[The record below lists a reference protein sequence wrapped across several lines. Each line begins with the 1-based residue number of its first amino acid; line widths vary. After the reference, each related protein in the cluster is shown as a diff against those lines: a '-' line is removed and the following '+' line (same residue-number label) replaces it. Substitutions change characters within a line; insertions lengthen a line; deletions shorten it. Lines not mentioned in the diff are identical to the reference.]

1 MKNQDHK
8 SQFNPINERMKYKYR
23 NHIQHAKGKDMK
35 TIIEDLKHI
44 RVFEKFMRFVDF
56 QTFNKDVA
64 CKYVQDLFN
73 KGKAVNFITSN
84 LRAVKDF
91 LNWLERQRGYR
102 SKINYDDIDYLN
114 VSRNQRREAK
124 AQNYQE
130 TYKFEQII
138 KSIRMMPHKTE
149 KDKRDKAIVSLQALC
164 TLRISELRT
173 VKIRNM
179 IEEDGIWFIDV
190 NPKNMSVK
198 FAKQREAVFVPLADD
213 IIDNVIAWRNHLIA
227 KRFKKDDPLFPAID
241 NRFNQQNLLEQ
252 NISVNAI
259 KSDTTIRNVFKR
271 AFTDAG
277 LDYINPHSFRKT
289 LAKYAQH
296 QSPEFLNAVRQNLGH
311 SSIDTTL
318 SSYGQL
324 SSFDQRRIIADNKGQ
339 FV

>member
-1 MKNQDHK
+1 MTKENDK
-8 SQFNPINERMKYKYR
+8 SKFHALNERVKYKYR
-23 NHIQHAKGKDMK
+23 RHVQHVGRKDKK
-35 TIIEDLKHI
+35 TVIEALKHI
-44 RVFEKFMRFVDF
+44 RYFETFIEFAGF
-56 QTFNKDVA
+56 QTFNKDIA
-64 CKYVQDLFN
+64 SRYVQEL
-73 KGKAVNFITSN
+73 VNQTKSMSFVTSN
-84 LRAVKDF
+84 LKAVQDF

-102 SKINYDDIDYLN
+102 TKINYDDIDYLN
-114 VSRNQRREAK
+114 VSNNQRREAK

-138 KSIRMMPHKTE
+138 KTIRMMPNKTE
-149 KDKRDKAIVSLQALC
+149 KDKRDRAMVSLQALC

-190 NPKNMSVK
+190 NPKNMSIK
-198 FAKQREAVFVPLADD
+198 FAKQREAVFIPLADD
-213 IIDNVIAWRNHLIA
+213 LIANVTEWRNHLFA
-227 KRFKKDDPLFPAID
+227 KGFKKDDPLFPTID

-252 NISVNAI
+252 HIGAQSI
-259 KSDTTIRNVFKR
+259 KSDTTIRDVFKR
-271 AFTDAG
+271 AFTNAG

-318 SSYGQL
+318 SSYGRL
-324 SSFDQRRIIADNKGQ
+324 SYHDQRRIIAGNRER
-339 FV
+339 FT